1 MVRRVA
7 REVALSGTVAVV
19 AKPKTELSPL
29 ELLRII
35 TIEETARLRSTSID
49 SVIRED
55 RRRVARGLPSQFVR
69 VSERRV
75 GLRLKDALRLD

>member
-1 MVRRVA
+1 M
-7 REVALSGTVAVV
+7 SGAV
-19 AKPKTELSPL
+19 AKLPAIELSPL
-29 ELLRII
+29 ELLQIVP
-35 TIEETARLRSTSID
+35 IEETARLRGTSIN

>member
-1 MVRRVA
+1 VSSA
-7 REVALSGTVAVV
+7 V
-19 AKPKTELSPL
+19 AKLPAIELSPL
-29 ELLRII
+29 ELLRIVP
-35 TIEETARLRSTSID
+35 IEETARLRGTSID

>member
-1 MVRRVA
+1 MVRRVL
-7 REVALSGTVAVV
+7 RRPLCPVPLPG
-19 AKPKTELSPL
+19 SPPSSYRRSSW
-29 ELLRII
+29 LRIVP
-35 TIEETARLRSTSID
+35 IEETARLRGTSID